1 MLLYAFIRRP
11 LKPQNKQCNRWKE
24 DRKNAKAFCPT
35 KCTRPGIRHVR
46 NINHVNIRHKTKEPK
61 PLIGFPKGQLVLHEG
76 SIKRNQRFPCRNART
91 LKQNHPHEHLKKTNH
106 SKNRKK
112 HAINKKYRISF
123 SHIIHKITSFPV
135 LYDQYNKTSQFCKE
149 KPTTQHPANPK
160 QEINS
165 MFKSKTTKEKYNT
178 FLNIIVTQ
186 LISGLVGLTLLA
198 TPLTEGLG
206 SAQIYALFASLSL
219 IILSYLEFFTL
230 ENWREK
236 KDKEEKK

>member
-1 MLLYAFIRRP
+1 MRLYAFIRRP
-11 LKPQNKQCNRWKE
+11 LKPQNNRRNCWKE
-24 DRKNAKAFCPT
+24 NRKNAKAFCPT
-35 KCTRPGIRHVR
+35 KCTHPSIRHVR

-61 PLIGFPKGQLVLHEG
+61 PLIGFPKGQLVLHKRP
-76 SIKRNQRFPCRNART
+76 IKRNQRLPSGNART
-91 LKQNHPHEHLKKTNH
+91 LKQSHSYKHLKKTND
-106 SKNRKK
+106 SNNCKKYTVNKK
-112 HAINKKYRISF
+112 HRIGF
-123 SHIIHKITSFPV
+123 SHIIHKLTSFPV
-135 LYDQYNKTSQFCKE
+135 LYDQYNKTKQFCKE
-149 KPTTQHPANPK
+149 KPTTQHPANPR
-160 QEINS
+160 QEINP

-198 TPLTEGLG
+198 TPLTDGLG
-206 SAQIYALFASLSL
+206 SAQIYTLFASLSL